1 MTSPELQF
9 IQAIPKFFAFLF
21 PKRSRLLAFAN
32 LRSIKRI
39 LLVRTDRLGDVILT
53 LPMLAALRKCFPDAY
68 IALLLRR
75 YTGELLVGNP
85 HVNELLWYDENDELV
100 PFGSMCAT
108 LRERQFDAAIVV
120 YPRLRLAWLLFR
132 SGIPIRVGTG
142 YRYYSF
148 LFNRR
153 VYEHRKDAL
162 KHEVEYNL
170 NLLSAIGCR
179 AEEDS
184 PKEFLIAIPPQCR
197 LNVHEMLKEL
207 HLPLKGFMILHPG
220 SGGSARE
227 WSAENFG
234 MLAVRVAKSAG
245 LKVVVTGGRGEE
257 EKVSDVIRRAEGVA
271 IPIVGTLSI
280 KEFAVLIESAKVF
293 VSNSTGPLH
302 LAVAMGTPVVGLFP
316 QHTAMSARRWG
327 PYTERKRVLVPA
339 KPLDCRI
346 CFRNGKPC
354 ECMASISVEAVA
366 AAILSMLE
374 VKEHSG
380 AGSHA

>member
-1 MTSPELQF
+1 
-9 IQAIPKFFAFLF
+9 
-21 PKRSRLLAFAN
+21 
-32 LRSIKRI
+32 
-39 LLVRTDRLGDVILT
+39 
-53 LPMLAALRKCFPDAY
+53 MLAALRKCFPDAY

-85 HVNELLWYDENDELV
+85 HVNELIWYDENDELV
-100 PFGSMCAT
+100 PFERMCDT
-108 LRERQFDAAIVV
+108 LRQRKFDAAIVV

-142 YRYYSF
+142 YRYYSL

-170 NLLSAIGCR
+170 NLLNAIGCANDR
-179 AEEDS
+179 DS
-184 PKEFLIAIPPQCR
+184 AREFFIDIPPQYR
-197 LNVHEMLKEL
+197 VNVHEMLKEL
-207 HLPLKGFMILHPG
+207 RLPQQGFIILHPG

-234 MLAVRVAKSAG
+234 RLASRMAKSAG
-245 LKVVVTGGRGEE
+245 LKVVVTGGRGEQ
-257 EKVSDVIRRAEGVA
+257 EKVSEVVRWAGGNA
-271 IPIVGTLSI
+271 TPIVGTLSI

-316 QHTAMSARRWG
+316 QHTAMSAKRWG
-327 PYTERKRVLVPA
+327 PYTTRKRVLVPD
-339 KPLDCRI
+339 KPLDCNS
-346 CFRNGKPC
+346 CFKNKQPC
-354 ECMASISVEAVA
+354 ECMASVSVDAVEAA
-366 AAILSMLE
+366 TLSLLE
-374 VKEHSG
+374 MDSQRGVS
-380 AGSHA
+380 SHA